1 VLEKLYTVAT
11 VSAGSASLSL
21 LLVIGVNRYIA
32 IKKLL
37 RNQDIVTKLRLKIAV
52 LLTWAFIVF
61 LVIQETVWL
70 QWTVKQTYTQSV

>member
-1 VLEKLYTVAT
+1 MLEKLYTVAT